1 MKSNLNPIN
10 AIEMAMDKLVPMEG
24 VAYSRNSIYQFD
36 VTWGHICDELMQ
48 RIHDGLALSDTA
60 KHVSAFVAAAREHIE
75 YMQKHDWKFDGLTAP
90 QEAAEHITLFALC
103 KIGIA
108 SLNADPQPFI
118 RAALTSSAMWHIT
131 THHEDGDL
139 VGGDH
144 LLEALFRAGTA
155 PVTNDGEDELQP
167 DINVIDLL
175 LDDRHLLDEIVE
187 SARRLTR
194 DPQWVADEAVL
205 WSAQR
210 VLEREKKGATN
221 GS

>member
-1 MKSNLNPIN
+1 
-10 AIEMAMDKLVPMEG
+10 
-24 VAYSRNSIYQFD
+24 
-36 VTWGHICDELMQ
+36 
-48 RIHDGLALSDTA
+48 
-60 KHVSAFVAAAREHIE
+60 
-75 YMQKHDWKFDGLTAP
+75 
-90 QEAAEHITLFALC
+90 
-103 KIGIA
+103 
-108 SLNADPQPFI
+108 
-118 RAALTSSAMWHIT
+118 MWHIT

-175 LDDRHLLDEIVE
+175 LDNRHLLDEIVE

-194 DPQWVADEAVL
+194 DPQWVADEAIL

-210 VLEREKKGATN
+210 VLEREKKGAAN